1 MLEAGSCPP
10 DDDERAAL
18 LRAQPW
24 GRLLTQLTAIALKR
38 IKGRSLQDA
47 EDLAQSA
54 IADAYRTRASGG
66 WDPEKG
72 PLENFLV
79 ARVIGS
85 SANELRR
92 KRNVCEVWLDEEAE
106 EAPGLS
112 VHEKHFAEDR
122 PAPDDALHRLRFAQT
137 FHDRLIAYVSD
148 DEVASALIPHMKDGL
163 AKPEELAAATGRP
176 IEQVKDA
183 RRRIRYHAD
192 RITKELSA
200 ANVIPIGRARSK
212 EVMQ

>member
-1 MLEAGSCPP
+1 MPP

-92 KRNVCEVWLDEEAE
+92 KRNVCEVWLDEEAQE
-106 EAPGLS
+106 VPGLS

-122 PAPDDALHRLRFAQT
+122 PAPDDALHRLPLRP
-137 FHDRLIAYVSD
+137 DPSMIASSRT
-148 DEVASALIPHMKDGL
+148 SA
-163 AKPEELAAATGRP
+163 TTR
-176 IEQVKDA
+176 
-183 RRRIRYHAD
+183 
-192 RITKELSA
+192 S
-200 ANVIPIGRARSK
+200 RAR
-212 EVMQ
+212 